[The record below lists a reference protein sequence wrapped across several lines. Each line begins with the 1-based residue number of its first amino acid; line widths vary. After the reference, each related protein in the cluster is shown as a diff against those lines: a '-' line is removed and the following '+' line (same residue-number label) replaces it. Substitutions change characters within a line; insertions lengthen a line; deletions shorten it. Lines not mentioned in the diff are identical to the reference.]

1 MDWVVSFDEDTPED
15 LISLIQPDILVKGG
29 DYSVDQ
35 VVGGEIVK
43 AYNGEVRVVSLIED
57 CSTSALVE
65 KIRKM

>member
-1 MDWVVSFDEDTPED
+1 M
-15 LISLIQPDILVKGG
+15 KGG

-57 CSTSALVE
+57 CSTSALVD

>member
-43 AYNGEVRVVSLIED
+43 AYNGEV
-57 CSTSALVE
+57 
-65 KIRKM
+65 